1 MSFNVSLILSIENAV
16 TKTVRAED
24 ENALVRK
31 RPLWQKLYRS
41 WSLSQEAKMDVKW
54 HAGVLR
60 DIRHEPM
67 ESAVAVQLLDDA
79 KSDTSDDRSV
89 EKFDE
94 GRRS

>member
-1 MSFNVSLILSIENAV
+1 MSLILSIENTV
-16 TKTVRAED
+16 TEKGRAED
-24 ENALVRK
+24 EYALVRK

-54 HAGVLR
+54 HASVLR
-60 DIRHEPM
+60 NIRHEPM

-79 KSDTSDDRSV
+79 KSDTSDDRSM
-89 EKFDE
+89 EKFGE